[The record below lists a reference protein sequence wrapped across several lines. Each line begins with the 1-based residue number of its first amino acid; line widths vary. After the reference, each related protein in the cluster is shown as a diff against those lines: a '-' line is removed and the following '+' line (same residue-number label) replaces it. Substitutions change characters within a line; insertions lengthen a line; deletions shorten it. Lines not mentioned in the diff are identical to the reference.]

1 MLKTIKWAIVRATY
15 SVGEATE
22 YGWIETLTSKDPIE
36 WGEFDCGVFFDNEKD
51 AILFAK
57 EIESLDFPA
66 SVVALSFAD
75 TTEE

>member
-1 MLKTIKWAIVRATY
+1 MLKTTKWAIVRATY

-22 YGWIETLTSKDPIE
+22 YGWIETLTSKNPIE
-36 WGEFDCGVFFDNEKD
+36 WGEFDYGVFFEHDKD

-57 EIESLDFPA
+57 EIESPNFPV

-75 TTEE
+75 TRED